1 MAQQN
6 LALHAPLTG
15 VYVAIANIPDP
26 VFAEKMVGDGC
37 AIDPTSNLLVAPFDG
52 TVTQLHDAKH
62 AVAITHASGIEVL
75 LHIGLDSVALKG
87 QGFKTKV
94 ALNQQVKTGEPLIEF
109 DADYIATHAQ
119 ALMTEIIITNSDQVE
134 RFEFT
139 NKALV
144 QQGETLF
151 SMTLASAANTA
162 DASAVA
168 EHAESASTE
177 SATVVLPNP
186 QGLHA
191 RPAAVLVEAV
201 KKSGCQVTLT
211 RGDNTAKAN
220 SVVALMGLGTKR
232 ADHLVLTVTGSDAAK
247 HLADI
252 KGVIDAGLGESFAPL
267 TEAELAAPVAAPAVE
282 VTQETP
288 LIGVKEKVAG
298 QLAGVAAAP
307 GLAIGEAFW
316 LQTELP
322 EYPATAA
329 DSAAQAKRLKDA
341 ITQSDR
347 QLEQLIADNAGK
359 SQAEIFTAHR
369 GMLADDD
376 LSQSAL
382 AALQS
387 GASAE
392 AAFAKAID
400 AQVQILTATNDPLLA
415 GRAAD
420 LRDLEGRVL
429 KNLLGV
435 AIEVTY
441 PANCVVVAKDLTP
454 SVTASLDT
462 DKVLGFVTEVGGASS
477 HSAIIARALGLP
489 AIAGLGSDIADIKA
503 SDKLMI
509 DGQAGTVRINPS
521 SEQVDALLTAKKAR
535 EAKLAQ
541 AEQAASEPANLKDGR
556 HIEVMANIATAA
568 DAAKG
573 LTKGADGSGLLRT
586 EFLFQDR
593 QTAPTEDEQFDSYRE
608 ILAAMPGK
616 PIIIRTLDVGG
627 DKPLSYL
634 PLPEEENPFLGERG
648 IRIGLNRPSILRTQV
663 RAILRAHAKCGNAK
677 IMFPMIARV
686 EELVAAKAVVL
697 EEAQNLGV
705 QACDVGIM
713 IEVPSAA
720 MIADQLAEHAEF
732 FSVGSNDL
740 TQYVLAMDRGHPKM
754 AAFADGLE
762 PAVLRMIA
770 QAVKGAQKHG
780 RWVGVCGG
788 IASDPEAVPVLI
800 GLGVTELSCSVPVI
814 PEIRAIVRQLDEA
827 TCSQV
832 ANAALVATDAK
843 AVRALAA
850 KVIG

>member
-1 MAQQN
+1 MVAQQN
-6 LALHAPLTG
+6 LVLHAPLTG

-37 AIDPTSNLLVAPFDG
+37 AIDPTSNVLVAPFDG

-62 AVAITHASGIEVL
+62 AIAVTHASGIEVL
-75 LHIGLDSVALKG
+75 LHIGLDSVALTG
-87 QGFKTKV
+87 QGFNTKV

-119 ALMTEIIITNSDQVE
+119 ALMTEIIITNSEQVKH
-134 RFEFT
+134 FEFT
-139 NKALV
+139 KSTLV
-144 QQGETLF
+144 QQGDPLF
-151 SMTLASAANTA
+151 TMTLAGATAATDTTTA
-162 DASAVA
+162 DAS
-168 EHAESASTE
+168 TE
-177 SATVVLPNP
+177 STTVVLPNL

-201 KKSGCQVTLT
+201 KKSGCQVTLAK
-211 RGDNTAKAN
+211 GDNTAKAN

-232 ADHLVLTVTGSDAAK
+232 ADHLVLTVTGQDAAT
-247 HLADI
+247 HLADL
-252 KGVIDAGLGESFAPL
+252 KAVIDAGLGESFPPL
-267 TEAELAAPVAAPAVE
+267 TNTELVAAPVAE
-282 VTQETP
+282 VAQETP
-288 LIGVKEKVAG
+288 LIGVKEKIAG

-307 GLAIGEAFW
+307 GLAVGEAFW

-322 EYPATAA
+322 DYPETA
-329 DSAAQAKRLKDA
+329 DDAAAEAQRLQASMA
-341 ITQSDR
+341 QSDR
-347 QLEQLIADNAGK
+347 QLAQLIADNAGQ
-359 SQAEIFTAHR
+359 SQADIFTAHR
-369 GMLADDD
+369 GMLADDE
-376 LSQSAL
+376 LIQSAMT
-382 AALQS
+382 ALQH
-387 GASAE
+387 GTSAE
-392 AAFAKAID
+392 AAFAQAIA

-420 LRDLEGRVL
+420 LRDLESRVL

-435 AIEVTY
+435 AIDVTY

-462 DKVLGFVTEVGGASS
+462 AKVLGFVTEVGGASS

-489 AIAGLGSDIADIKA
+489 AIAGLGGDIFDINA
-503 SDKLMI
+503 GDKLLI

-521 SEQVDALLTAKKAR
+521 NDQVEALLTAKTAR
-535 EAKLAQ
+535 AAKLAQ
-541 AEQAASEPANLKDGR
+541 ADLAAGEPSNLKDGR

-573 LTKGADGSGLLRT
+573 LTRGADGSGLLRT

-593 QTAPTEDEQFDSYRE
+593 QTAPTEDEQLASYRD

-616 PIIIRTLDVGG
+616 PVIIRTLDVGG

-634 PLPEEENPFLGERG
+634 PLPAEENPFLGERG

-663 RAILRAHAKCGNAK
+663 RAILRAHAECGNAK

-686 EELVAAKAVVL
+686 EELIAAKAVVL
-697 EEAQNLGV
+697 EEAQQLGV
-705 QACDVGIM
+705 AACDVGIM

-720 MIADQLAEHAEF
+720 MMADQLAEHAEF

-827 TCSQV
+827 TCTQV
-832 ANAALVATDAK
+832 AKAALNASDAK
-843 AVRALAA
+843 AVRALAS
-850 KVIG
+850 KVIAQE

>member
-1 MAQQN
+1 MVAQQN
-6 LALHAPLTG
+6 LVLHAPLSG

-37 AIDPTSNLLVAPFDG
+37 AMDPTSNLLVAPFDG
-52 TVTQLHDAKH
+52 IVTQLHDAKH

-94 ALNQQVKTGEPLIEF
+94 ALNQQVKTGEALIEF

-119 ALMTEIIITNSDQVE
+119 ALMTEIIITNSDLVE

-139 NKALV
+139 NKTLV
-144 QQGETLF
+144 KQGDTLF
-151 SMTLASAANTA
+151 TMALANNVAA
-162 DASAVA
+162 SVAVA
-168 EHAESASTE
+168 SDSSSEST
-177 SATVVLPNP
+177 TIVLPNP

-211 RGDNTAKAN
+211 KGSKTAKAN

-232 ADHLVLTVTGSDAAK
+232 ADHLTLTVTGPDAAT
-247 HLADI
+247 HLTKI
-252 KGVIDAGLGESFAPL
+252 KAVIDAGLGETFAPL
-267 TEAELAAPVAAPAVE
+267 TDAEQAATSAAVE
-282 VTQETP
+282 ISAETP
-288 LIGVKEKVAG
+288 LIGVKENVAG
-298 QLAGVAAAP
+298 QLSGVAAAP
-307 GLAIGEAFW
+307 GLAVGQAFW

-322 EYPATAA
+322 EYAATAS
-329 DSAAQAKRLKDA
+329 DSASEAKRLKAA
-341 ITQSDR
+341 ITESDR
-347 QLEQLIADNAGK
+347 QLAELISANAGK
-359 SQAEIFTAHR
+359 SQADIFTAHR

-376 LSQSAL
+376 LSHSAL
-382 AALQS
+382 NALQH

-392 AAFAKAID
+392 AAFAKAIE
-400 AQVQILTATNDPLLA
+400 AQVQILTATNDSLLA

-420 LRDLEGRVL
+420 LRDLESRVL
-429 KNLLGV
+429 KNLLGI

-441 PANCVVVAKDLTP
+441 PANCIVVAKDLTP
-454 SVTASLDT
+454 SVTAALDT
-462 DKVLGFVTEVGGASS
+462 NKVLGFVTEVGGASS

-489 AIAGLGSDIADIKA
+489 AIAGLGSDITDIKTG
-503 SDKLMI
+503 DKLLI

-521 SEQVDALLTAKKAR
+521 SEQVESLLTAKKAR
-535 EAKLAQ
+535 QAKLAQ
-541 AEQAASEPANLKDGR
+541 AEQDAPLPASLKDGR

-573 LTKGADGSGLLRT
+573 LSKSADGSGLLRT

-593 QTAPTEDEQFDSYRE
+593 QTAPTENEQFDSYRE

-663 RAILRAHAKCGNAK
+663 RAILRAHSEFGNAK
-677 IMFPMIARV
+677 IMFPMIARI
-686 EELVAAKAVVL
+686 EELVAAKAVVQ
-697 EEAQNLGV
+697 EEADSLGIK
-705 QACDVGIM
+705 ACDVGIM

-720 MIADQLAEHAEF
+720 MIADKLAEHADF

-827 TCSQV
+827 TCTQV
-832 ANAALVATDAK
+832 ANAALDATDAK

-850 KVIG
+850 KVIGKE

>member
-1 MAQQN
+1 MVAQQN
-6 LALHAPLTG
+6 LVLHAPLSG

-37 AIDPTSNLLVAPFDG
+37 AIDPTCNLLVAPFDG
-52 TVTQLHDAKH
+52 IVTQLHDAKH
-62 AVAITHASGIEVL
+62 AIAITHASGIEVL

-94 ALNQQVKTGEPLIEF
+94 ALNQKVSTGEPLIEF

-119 ALMTEIIITNSDQVE
+119 ALMTEIIITNSDLVE
-134 RFEFT
+134 QFEFT
-139 NKALV
+139 KATLIS
-144 QQGETLF
+144 QGEHLF
-151 SMTLASAANTA
+151 TMTLAG
-162 DASAVA
+162 AVA
-168 EHAESASTE
+168 TTEVVAGDASTE
-177 SATVVLPNP
+177 SATVILPNP

-201 KKSGCQVTLT
+201 KKSGCQVTLAKS
-211 RGDNTAKAN
+211 DKTAKAN
-220 SVVALMGLGTKR
+220 SVVSLMGLGTKR
-232 ADHLVLTVTGSDAAK
+232 ADHLLLTVIGSNAAK
-247 HLADI
+247 HLANI
-252 KGVIDAGLGESFAPL
+252 KAAIDAGLGETFEPL
-267 TEAELAAPVAAPAVE
+267 TEAEQAAPSAAAVIEVAP
-282 VTQETP
+282 ETP
-288 LIGVKEKVAG
+288 LIGVKETVAG
-298 QLAGVAAAP
+298 QIAGVAAAP

-322 EYPATAA
+322 DYPTTAT
-329 DSAAQAKRLKDA
+329 DSAAEAKRLKAA
-341 ITQSDR
+341 ITESDR
-347 QLEQLIADNAGK
+347 QLEALISTNAGT

-369 GMLADDD
+369 GMLTDDE
-376 LSQSAL
+376 LIQAAL
-382 AALQS
+382 AALQN
-387 GASAE
+387 GASSE
-392 AAFAKAID
+392 AAFAQAID
-400 AQVQILTATNDPLLA
+400 AQVNILTATNDPLLA

-420 LRDLEGRVL
+420 LHDLESRVL

-435 AIEVTY
+435 AINLSY
-441 PANCVVVAKDLTP
+441 PDNCVVVAKDLTP

-462 DKVLGFVTEVGGASS
+462 EKVLGFVTEVGGASS

-489 AIAGLGSDIADIKA
+489 AIAGLGTDIRTIKA
-503 SDKLMI
+503 GDKLMI
-509 DGQAGTVRINPS
+509 DGQAGTIRINPS
-521 SEQVDALLTAKKAR
+521 NEQIEHLQTAKKAR
-535 EAKLAQ
+535 QAKLTQ
-541 AEQAASEPANLKDGR
+541 AEQDAPLPASLKDGR
-556 HIEVMANIATAA
+556 HIEVMANIATAS

-573 LTKGADGSGLLRT
+573 LSKSADGSGLLRT

-593 QTAPTEDEQFDSYRE
+593 QSAPTEDEQLASYRE

-634 PLPEEENPFLGERG
+634 PLPAEENPFLGERG

-663 RAILRAHAKCGNAK
+663 RAILRAHGEFGNAK
-677 IMFPMIARV
+677 IMFPMIARL
-686 EELVAAKAVVL
+686 EELVAAKAVVQ
-697 EEAQNLGV
+697 EEADNLGIK
-705 QACDVGIM
+705 ACDVGIM

-827 TCSQV
+827 TCTQV
-832 ANAALVATDAK
+832 ANAALNATDAK

-850 KVIG
+850 KVIGKE